1 LPAGRISQLTA
12 ISAKGLSKY
21 YDTVKAVDSL
31 NLEVPENTVFGFLG
45 PNGAGKTTT
54 VKLFTGFAHP
64 TAGEAW
70 VAGEKVGDGNLA
82 LKAKIGLL
90 PDVPAFYDWMSGR
103 DFLHFVGE
111 LHGLTQTEN
120 NKRTEEL
127 LELVELTKH
136 DNRRVGGYSRGMRQR
151 LGIAQ
156 ALVNHPQV
164 LFLDEPTS
172 ALDPL
177 GHRDVLNLILRLR
190 ENTTIFM
197 SSHNLSDIE
206 RVCDMVGIVNKGKL
220 ITVSTVEGLQKKYAR
235 SIFEMEFIED
245 AGQFV
250 ESLKKIS
257 WLAEP
262 AIVTGNGTPIIRV
275 RAVDIDRARKELP
288 RLIGESGLTLTRYE
302 MMLPSI
308 EDIFVE
314 ILANGDKQ

>member
-1 LPAGRISQLTA
+1 MTA